1 MHNKFDLICIVLYCI
16 VLYCIA
22 ECKAR
27 VEHVD
32 DDGLDLLV
40 NSLKPCF
47 TSRFGEV
54 CWAQGG
60 TL

>member
-1 MHNKFDLICIVLYCI
+1 ML
-16 VLYCIA
+16 CIA
-22 ECKAR
+22 ECKAS
-27 VEHVD
+27 VEHFD